1 MIASTEQYAAMLDS
15 ASAGGYALPAVNVTS
30 SETLNGAMRGLRRG
44 GRRRDH
50 PGHDRR
56 GRVPVGRGG
65 QRHGHSARERS
76 PSTPGRLADRYPVLI
91 ALHTD
96 HAPPDKFD
104 AFVRPLI
111 DESRRR
117 RAAGRGAAVSLAH
130 VRRLDA
136 AAGGQPAVLGAA
148 ARRARAARRR
158 ARGRERRGR
167 RRGGRHRRPAGR
179 PQRALHHAPRT

>member
-1 MIASTEQYAAMLDS
+1 MIATTEQYAAMLDA

-30 SETLNGAMRGLRRG
+30 SETLNGTMRGFAEAGSDGIIQVTTGAADYFSG
-44 GRRRDH
+44 GAVNDMALGARALAEYA
-50 PGHDRR
+50 
-56 GRVPVGRGG
+56 RV
-65 QRHGHSARERS
+65 
-76 PSTPGRLADRYPVLI
+76 LADRYPVLI

-117 RAAGRGAAVSLAH
+117 RQRRRGAAVSLAH

-136 AAGGQPAVLGAA
+136 AAGGQPARSRRSCSTSSRRSASCSRSRAASSA
-148 ARRARAARRR
+148 ARRTGSPDRKPDTASCTP
-158 ARGRERRGR
+158 
-167 RRGGRHRRPAGR
+167 RPM
-179 PQRALHHAPRT
+179 T